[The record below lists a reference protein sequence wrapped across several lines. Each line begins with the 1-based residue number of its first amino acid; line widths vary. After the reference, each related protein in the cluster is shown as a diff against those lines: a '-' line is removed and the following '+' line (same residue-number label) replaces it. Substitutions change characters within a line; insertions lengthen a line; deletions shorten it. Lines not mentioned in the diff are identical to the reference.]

1 MARTKKAIII
11 PILIIFFGGSLFYFW
26 QSGFIFPKTIKEPGN
41 KTSVPLPSSYRI
53 EEVPFYGEEN
63 WCWGSSAMML
73 LMGAGFTNEEIQEAR
88 LIIKNEGRGG
98 SPDMFIAFRKYGLI
112 DNVHVA
118 YSKDYIK
125 EYADFY
131 NYQLLENPKEKVIL
145 FDNKGEALEK
155 LKELVSSGNLVI
167 IVGHY
172 GNHYMV
178 VTGYDDNYIYLNDPG
193 ADKVF
198 FEKVDYQDGYQ
209 KEMKMLVDN
218 FLEQWT
224 VSGFEGGGIGFPG
237 DWGMIWL
244 AN

>member
-1 MARTKKAIII
+1 MTKTKA
-11 PILIIFFGGSLFYFW
+11 FFVFFFIAFLTGLSFYFW
-26 QSGFIFPKTIKEPGN
+26 RSGLVAKLLAGVTGDDQEPAFA
-41 KTSVPLPSSYRI
+41 PSFYQI
-53 EEVPFYGEEN
+53 ENAPFYGEEN

-73 LMGAGFTNEEIQEAR
+73 LIASGFTDEKIQEAR
-88 LIIKNEGRGG
+88 SLIKAEGRGG
-98 SPDMFIAFRKYGLI
+98 PPDIFIAFREYGLLDDVRI
-112 DNVHVA
+112 A
-118 YSKDYIK
+118 YSKDCVK

-131 NYQLLENPKEKVIL
+131 SRQLLADPEKQLVL
-145 FDNKGEALEK
+145 FNNEDEAIRK
-155 LKELVSSGNLVI
+155 LKELISSDTLVV

-172 GNHYMV
+172 GNHYLV

-198 FEKVDYQDGYQ
+198 FEKVDYQDDYQ
-209 KEMKMLVDN
+209 KETRMLIGN

-244 AN
+244 EN